1 MQWRNSCIISDPSLI
16 KELIVSLASVCKEEY
31 VFISKDFVTEPWGV
45 GSGKPLSLSA
55 ASFFPL
61 FSRYFRPGEEG
72 TWWRQ
77 EEKEGQEE
85 EQRAKRPQ
93 SYQKAKN
100 RQEGKEEGQENNNHN
115 FAPDHNKW
123 EENTKPW
130 ACFTDHLDLIVVKSC
145 ILYFQRSQRSHP
157 PNHIQI
163 TPIPMPVSGTH
174 AGAAWRILTQL
185 TTKFEFI

>member
-31 VFISKDFVTEPWGV
+31 VFISKGFVTDPWGV

-55 ASFFPL
+55 ASFSC

-93 SYQKAKN
+93 SHQKAKN

-123 EENTKPW
+123 EENTKLW

-145 ILYFQRSQRSHP
+145 VRLIFPAIPTEP
-157 PNHIQI
+157 P
-163 TPIPMPVSGTH
+163 TEPYTDYPYPD
-174 AGAAWRILTQL
+174 AGEWHTCRGCLKNIDSVDY
-185 TTKFEFI
+185 